1 MYPDNPLILTPTVPC
16 ETALIAI
23 VHTLFAPVNA
33 PFVAAPVPALNVM

>member
-23 VHTLFAPVNA
+23 VHLVCARQRA
-33 PFVAAPVPALNVM
+33 LVAAPVPALNVM